1 MANER
6 QYELVYIVAPTAT
19 DADLQEVQGEIKEHL
34 EALGGS
40 VESTDLWGS
49 RKLAYPIGP
58 FTEGIYVVQH
68 INGPGTI
75 ISELGRRLRV
85 RDLVLR
91 YLTVRV
97 DEDLRKARVESEKR
111 KLAREISESESTT
124 EMNNN
129 DSPSASIESSESAG
143 EPSTGES
150 KPASPTREGPADAVT
165 VDEKPEVQE

>member
-19 DADLQEVQGEIKEHL
+19 DADLQEIQGELKEHL
-34 EALGGS
+34 EGLGGS

-68 INGPGTI
+68 INGPGTVI
-75 ISELGRRLRV
+75 GELARRLRV

-97 DEDLRKARVESEKR
+97 DEDLRKARIESEKR
-111 KLAREISESESTT
+111 KLAIQQARDSESTT
-124 EMNNN
+124 ATND
-129 DSPSASIESSESAG
+129 DSPNASAES
-143 EPSTGES
+143 TES
-150 KPASPTREGPADAVT
+150 KAASSTNESPAEAVT
-165 VDEKPEVQE
+165 VDKTPEVQE